1 MTSELVDQ
9 LLIRHD
15 RNDPT
20 LADVKHLDLGIT
32 DVGVG
37 TGTSGASSSSPGRSK
52 VGTKNHTAALR
63 TILPSLPKL
72 QSLSLSGMA
81 LGPRGAKTL
90 LSTLVTNGSCPLLTE
105 LILSKCRIG
114 FFGAKEIGSI
124 GLPTNLEKLDLSQ
137 NELETEGVWQ
147 IKGALECLQSLK
159 YLNLSRNSL
168 NDDALSELGRLIPTL
183 DNIAEIDLSNNN
195 IQDNGASSLG
205 TALSTPECSLKILNI
220 SNNEIGDDGARY
232 LVESIASNTK
242 LTSLDISNNN
252 IQDDGGGEFVDKL
265 GDKNHTLVNLN
276 LGGNQISE
284 SRMRI
289 LDMLL
294 KHRNSSS
301 SCATSKSKTDQIQEE
316 KTNIVSNS
324 IVDRVVERASQIQ
337 RTVTETMENNRIV
350 NVDEELD
357 DLINQMDEILLKLR
371 NHTIQ

>member
-195 IQDNGASSLG
+195 IQDKEHRLLERHYLHPNV
-205 TALSTPECSLKILNI
+205 AL
-220 SNNEIGDDGARY
+220 RY
-232 LVESIASNTK
+232 
-242 LTSLDISNNN
+242 
-252 IQDDGGGEFVDKL
+252 
-265 GDKNHTLVNLN
+265 
-276 LGGNQISE
+276 
-284 SRMRI
+284 
-289 LDMLL
+289 
-294 KHRNSSS
+294 
-301 SCATSKSKTDQIQEE
+301 
-316 KTNIVSNS
+316 
-324 IVDRVVERASQIQ
+324 
-337 RTVTETMENNRIV
+337 
-350 NVDEELD
+350 
-357 DLINQMDEILLKLR
+357 
-371 NHTIQ
+371 